1 MGLEPTGLLRL
12 TAFPMRL
19 LSHSVNPPGTTI
31 IYHKFDFFARP
42 FNKKVDIFFVFIW
55 KHNILRL
62 KRLCQIYQ
70 RGTLPFFAEQYY
82 NNNIKYEK
90 EKWLWKKY

>member
-19 LSHSVNPPGTTI
+19 LSHSVNPPGTII
-31 IYHKFDFFARP
+31 IYHKFDFFARL
-42 FNKKVDIFFVFIW
+42 FYKKVNVFLVFIW
-55 KHNILRL
+55 KQNIFSLRAP
-62 KRLCQIYQ
+62 YQ
-70 RGTLPFFAEQYY
+70 RGTLPFFEKRYY
-82 NNNIKYEK
+82 NNIIKYEK